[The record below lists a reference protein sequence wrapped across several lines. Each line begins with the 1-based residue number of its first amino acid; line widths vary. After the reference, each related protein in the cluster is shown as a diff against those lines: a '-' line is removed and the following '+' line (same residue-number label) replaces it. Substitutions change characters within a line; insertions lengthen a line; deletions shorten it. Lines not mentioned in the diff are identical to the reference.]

1 MVQNANFQGVQ
12 ENMYGLSNHRKSVRS
27 KIIIPLVWTFPKM
40 VHLAINYH
48 GVKCQLPRGTRSHK
62 YVSEHQLSVSRL
74 DILSFHIME
83 KCYYFHTVKQNE
95 MLVAAKDRIEL
106 GNDNDSPN

>member
-1 MVQNANFQGVQ
+1 MPIAKG
-12 ENMYGLSNHRKSVRS
+12 Y
-27 KIIIPLVWTFPKM
+27 KI
-40 VHLAINYH
+40 
-48 GVKCQLPRGTRSHK
+48 SHK
-62 YVSEHQLSVSRL
+62 YVVSEHQLSVSRL